1 MIALALERREL
12 HRRIALN
19 VVRRAGGLPFAMV
32 FASGHVTI
40 PRMVRAGAILDLIA
54 VAAISLLRWLLP
66 PLVLDI
72 PAAGR

>member
-1 MIALALERREL
+1 MALAASGAFMLP
-12 HRRIALN
+12 AAKPLN
-19 VVRRAGGLPFAMV
+19 AMV

-40 PRMVRAGAILDLIA
+40 PRMVRAGAVLDLIA
-54 VAAISLLRWLLP
+54 IAAISLLRWLLP